1 MRSTWGNK
9 APLHLRISPLVR
21 RFSLRTLT
29 TLPTLFHPPGLE
41 PLTISCAFT
50 VYTLL
55 LLLLLFVFPGKIVD
69 AQQIFIEWMNVYSLK
84 TQLKI
89 NLKKNLVLFSSCYFL
104 FSVQSEILLTL
115 LFNMHLNV
123 S

>member
-89 NLKKNLVLFSSCYFL
+89 NLKKKPGFIFFLLLSLLSSIRNIVDTF
-104 FSVQSEILLTL
+104 I
-115 LFNMHLNV
+115 
-123 S
+123 